1 MTGDIGWGGMR
12 RVEMV
17 RMAKGKKRVSGE
29 EEGSDT
35 SRTCVK
41 GVKTSFQGHVWVMYN
56 MKRSFS
62 CVCLQSSPVPMI
74 ESRGAFN
81 RRTT

>member
-17 RMAKGKKRVSGE
+17 RMAKGKKGVSGE
-29 EEGSDT
+29 EEGSD
-35 SRTCVK
+35 TCVK

-56 MKRSFS
+56 NEAFVF
-62 CVCLQSSPVPMI
+62 VCLPTVFTRADDRKQRSV
-74 ESRGAFN
+74 
-81 RRTT
+81 